1 MYQALRLLHQHAWL
15 CTTISKV
22 SNTQK
27 RTTVGSFSS
36 HLSWRGDRT
45 WHKHQKDCSA
55 PPISNSYIR
64 QFNLLELPWSRAFGA
79 PVNRADAKYSRYL
92 HGKNT
97 FFFIKKE
104 DYVNYILL
112 HGSTGHEE
120 KKKKKKKKES
130 QELKQHNLLRKKNA
144 TSSKVCMR
152 TSAPF
157 HFHLLPNLARA
168 ILSSVACWAIAFHLK
183 CKGIWATCNTFNKYS
198 RH

>member
-120 KKKKKKKKES
+120 KKKKKKKKGITGTKAAQS
-130 QELKQHNLLRKKNA
+130 AKKEECYIQQGVHA
-144 TSSKVCMR
+144 HVC
-152 TSAPF
+152 SLPF
-157 HFHLLPNLARA
+157 PPP
-168 ILSSVACWAIAFHLK
+168 S
-183 CKGIWATCNTFNKYS
+183 
-198 RH
+198 